1 MDLQT
6 IKEHFKN
13 RLWPAVDP
21 YIDWLVAEVESLRAI
36 RRLTSSER
44 KELEKCRESIDLYK
58 RGKQWYPLQ
67 LRQAELLLAYVDQL
81 TGQELQQETPTS
93 SESISYNYPPGLAM
107 SLRDMRQK
115 RSL

>member
-1 MDLQT
+1 MNLNEVKARTELGLYPQSDEYM
-6 IKEHFKN
+6 K
-13 RLWPAVDP
+13 
-21 YIDWLVAEVESLRAI
+21 WLIAEVENLRAI

-44 KELEKCRESIDLYK
+44 KELEACRESIDLYK
-58 RGKQWYPLQ
+58 HGKQWYPLQ

-81 TGQELQQETPTS
+81 TGQEPQQETPTS